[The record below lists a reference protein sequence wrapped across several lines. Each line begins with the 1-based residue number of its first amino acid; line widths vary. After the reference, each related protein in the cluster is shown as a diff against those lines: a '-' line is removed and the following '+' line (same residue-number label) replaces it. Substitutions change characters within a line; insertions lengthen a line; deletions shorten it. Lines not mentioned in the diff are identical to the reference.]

1 MTSLWPNICSVT
13 ASFQCVLEENAY
25 SLAIV
30 RGQSGD
36 QVPLVQVLTLP
47 IKEFG
52 YTYRKPTQKM
62 GLEVLK

>member
-1 MTSLWPNICSVT
+1 
-13 ASFQCVLEENAY
+13 VLEENAY